1 MISRQPRT
9 VLEVFAIPLLLALVS
24 VGGLVAGLL
33 GDGIWDMLSWLALGV
48 LLATVGWHVTR
59 SICG

>member
-1 MISRQPRT
+1 M
-9 VLEVFAIPLLLALVS
+9 PLLLAFLS

-48 LLATVGWHVTR
+48 LLATVGWHVAR
-59 SICG
+59 SICD

>member
-1 MISRQPRT
+1 M
-9 VLEVFAIPLLLALVS
+9 PLLLAFLS

-33 GDGIWDMLSWLALGV
+33 GDGIWDMLSWLSLGV
-48 LLATVGWHVTR
+48 LLATVGWHVAR